1 MSEVERETFTKFIE
15 INGTWV
21 LTFTGI
27 LSACVS
33 GTLMYFLKSR
43 CTRINCGC
51 VSCERD
57 PISEDHLNAA
67 TLNNQAI
74 DNV

>member
-1 MSEVERETFTKFIE
+1 MSELEEETFTHFIE
-15 INGTWV
+15 VNGTWV
-21 LTFTGI
+21 ITFTGI

-43 CTRINCGC
+43 CTRIQCGC

-57 PISEDHLNAA
+57 PISEDNLPEVVLA
-67 TLNNQAI
+67 NNS
-74 DNV
+74 V